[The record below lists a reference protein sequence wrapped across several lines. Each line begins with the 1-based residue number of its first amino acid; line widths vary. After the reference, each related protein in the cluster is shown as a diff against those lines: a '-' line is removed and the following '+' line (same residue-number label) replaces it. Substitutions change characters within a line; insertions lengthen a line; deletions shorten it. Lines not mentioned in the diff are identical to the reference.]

1 MKISALLVTVL
12 QFNTD
17 VPGELPSP
25 AKICPNKI
33 LIVFYSY
40 FHFSYCLLAVGVKER
55 ETHRGSKL
63 SISQ

>member
-17 VPGELPSP
+17 VPEDLLSQE
-25 AKICPNKI
+25 KVCPNKI

-40 FHFSYCLLAVGVKER
+40 FHFSYCVLAARVKER
-55 ETHRGSKL
+55 ETHKGSKL
-63 SISQ
+63 SILQ